1 MRQIFVA
8 ISILFLLL
16 PDLAS
21 SKNFLHLHAENG
33 VYLMDVPKTTLN
45 RDILV
50 TITILQGAAREN
62 RARDM
67 RFGYGGDAVFD
78 QMIRFTKDGN
88 KLQIEKPS
96 VVSDNTAK
104 SIYAKLNQSAM
115 NPIVAAFP
123 IKKENDSTYT
133 IDMTSFLKQDNP
145 LVSLS
150 GAKEELKLGEYED
163 AKSYIENV
171 VCYSENMNI
180 RSYRAYKS
188 RNEKEDPNATN
199 WMVGT
204 SWFLLPKTPMMP
216 QLADRRVGY
225 FTTPVAGA
233 VFRDDYLL
241 QEVRYANR
249 WRLEPKPEDLAKYQQ
264 GELVEPQKQIVFYI
278 DRATPAYLVPYF
290 IEAVKAWNPVFE
302 KAGFKHAITAKLAPT
317 QEEDST
323 YSEEDIRYS
332 LISYKASPIPNAYGP
347 MVVDPRSGEI
357 LNSHIGV
364 FHSVQE
370 LIQRWYFVMCAAVEP
385 NARQYPLAPEVM
397 GDLVSNVVTHEVG
410 HTLGLLHDFVGSTL
424 YSVDS
429 LRNVDFVRKNGIGA
443 SIMDY
448 ERFNYVAQPGDGFKG
463 KDMMNRIGRYD
474 DFAIEWGYRF
484 HPGVEDPVAVAK
496 TLKNWVDKKR
506 AEDPAVFFLPEND
519 LSDPRVQSEDC
530 GSDQIAANTLCVKN
544 LKLLMANL
552 EKWNPAND
560 EGNYVLRRRYMAIL
574 SHYEN
579 CMKHA
584 LKFIG
589 GRYTN
594 NPSREE
600 KDQTVYTQVPAE
612 MQMRAVDFLCENVFS
627 EPKWLF
633 DESIMKKVNADF
645 ENYIRL
651 PYSSLMGK
659 LLGRCGQLE
668 QNSRF
673 KDGKDIGQ
681 EIYDRLEKELFTSKK
696 PSTPLTKYQRML
708 QGTFVSQLSILAE
721 NQANFLNGNSASAR
735 ETLLSIKKHIQA
747 VRKQSLTNIDRQHY
761 LALENF
767 ISIWETKKQ
776 KQLLEGNKN

>member
-1 MRQIFVA
+1 MKRIFTA
-8 ISILFLLL
+8 IFIFFLLL
-16 PDLAS
+16 PNLAS
-21 SKNFLHLHAENG
+21 GRNFLHLHSENG
-33 VYLMDVPKTTLN
+33 VYLMDVPKSTLN

-50 TITILQGAAREN
+50 TTTILQGAAREN

-78 QMIRFTKDGN
+78 QMIRLTKDGN
-88 KLQIEKPS
+88 SLQIEKPS

-104 SIYAKLNQSAM
+104 SIYSKFTQLAM
-115 NPIVAAFP
+115 SPIVAAFP

-133 IDMTSFLKQDNP
+133 IDITSFLKQDNP

-150 GAKEELKLGEYED
+150 GAKEELKLGEYDD
-163 AKSYIENV
+163 AKSYVEGTACYPENI
-171 VCYSENMNI
+171 NI
-180 RSYRAYKS
+180 RSCRAYKT
-188 RNEKEDPNATN
+188 RDEKEDPNGTN
-199 WMVGT
+199 WLVGT

-241 QEVRYANR
+241 PDVRYANR

-278 DRATPAYLVPYF
+278 DRATPGYLVPYF
-290 IEAVKAWNPVFE
+290 IKAVEAWNPVFE

-317 QEEDST
+317 AEEDST

-347 MVVDPRSGEI
+347 MVVDPRSGQI

-397 GDLVSNVVTHEVG
+397 GELVSNVVTHEVG

-424 YSVDS
+424 YPVDS
-429 LRNVDFVRKNGIGA
+429 LRNVNFVRKNGIGA

-463 KDMMNRIGRYD
+463 QDMMNKIGRYD
-474 DFAIEWGYRF
+474 YFAIEWGYRF

-496 TLKNWVDKKR
+496 TLKEWVDKKR
-506 AEDPAVFFLPEND
+506 AEDPAVFFLPENN
-519 LSDPRVQSEDC
+519 LLDPRVQSEDC
-530 GSDQIAANTLCVKN
+530 GSDQITANTLCVKN

-560 EGNYVLRRRYMAIL
+560 EENYVLKKRYVAIL

-589 GRYTN
+589 GHYIN

-600 KDQTVYTQVPAE
+600 KDQTVYSEVPTE
-612 MQMRAVDFLCENVFS
+612 MQMRAVEFLCENVLR

-645 ENYIRL
+645 DNYIAQ
-651 PYSSLMGK
+651 PYTSLMNK
-659 LLGRCGQLE
+659 LIGRCGQLE
-668 QNSRF
+668 QSARL
-673 KDGKDIGQ
+673 KDVKDIGL
-681 EIYDRLEKELFTSKK
+681 EIYARLEKELFISKK
-696 PSTPLTKYQRML
+696 TNTPLTEYERLL
-708 QGTFVSQLSILAE
+708 QNVLVMQLSILAE

-735 ETLLSIKKHIQA
+735 EALLSIKNHVQA
-747 VRKQSLTNIDRQHY
+747 VREQSLANIDKQHY